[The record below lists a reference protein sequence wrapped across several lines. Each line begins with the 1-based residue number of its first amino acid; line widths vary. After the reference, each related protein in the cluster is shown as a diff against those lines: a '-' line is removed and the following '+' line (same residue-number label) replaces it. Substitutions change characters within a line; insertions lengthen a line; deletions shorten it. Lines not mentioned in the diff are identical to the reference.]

1 MKLKDYRLELEPQ
14 WVEECVLLAVDR
26 LSHDVERSFRVERDV
41 VYEIEEE
48 EVRES
53 RFRTFHARWFEK
65 LHLSDGVLQ
74 CLEEFPFVVEGTSRC
89 VALPA
94 VTAAEESADLH
105 EDRQPEPPMEAAKP
119 VLVMRLR
126 PPTLLNAE
134 QLADR
139 LRHELSHVT
148 DMLDPQFGY
157 QKHLRSFSPELDPAF
172 ESLFRNRYRVLWDT
186 TIDGRLAA
194 RGVLPPNVESMR
206 KHDFLNVFPML
217 EDRAEEC
224 FQHFFLCLHPH
235 HDELVRFA
243 TQPGSPLE

>member
-1 MKLKDYRLELEPQ
+1 MNLKDYRLELEPR

-26 LSHDVERSFRVERDV
+26 LAPDVERCFRVERDAL
-41 VYEIEEE
+41 YEIEEE

-53 RFRTFHARWFEK
+53 RFHTFHARWFAK
-65 LHLSDGVLQ
+65 LHLSDGVLRSI
-74 CLEEFPFVVEGTSRC
+74 EEFPFVVDGTSRC
-89 VALPA
+89 VVLTTISA
-94 VTAAEESADLH
+94 TEESADLH
-105 EDRQPEPPMEAAKP
+105 DDRRPDSPVEAAKP

-126 PPTLLNAE
+126 PHSLLNAG

-139 LRHELSHVT
+139 LRHELSHVA

-194 RGVLPPNVESMR
+194 RGVLPPNVEER
-206 KHDFLNVFPML
+206 RRHDFLGAFPML
-217 EDRAEEC
+217 QDRADEC
-224 FQHFFLCLHPH
+224 FRHFFLSPRPR
-235 HDELVRFA
+235 HDELARFA
-243 TQPGSPLE
+243 TQPGGLLE